1 MYNIKVKEKFSENIK
16 ALRAESNISQVG
28 LAKAIGVT
36 QQCVSE
42 WENMKTEPTLSYLW
56 LLAYYFGVSLDVLC
70 GRADE

>member
-1 MYNIKVKEKFSENIK
+1 MKEKFSENIK

-36 QQCVSE
+36 QQCVSV
-42 WENMKTEPTLSYLW
+42 WEFMKTEPTLSYLW
-56 LLAYYFGVSLDVLC
+56 LLADYFGVSMDVLC